1 MLIRCESCKRT
12 YDFEPND
19 GLCPRCGCY
28 NSLTHEQAYRLE
40 AKREKQQTRLRE
52 QNTTSLCDAQ
62 DNRTFMAGRYAPDC
76 MEDGHDPRHVHTGG
90 ANLDQDSTN
99 GNAQKP
105 AKKKSGCAII
115 GAILWFAFVLL
126 QILSESLFVFST
138 KKRPAA
144 HPVWGRRRALLLF
157 YTFGKSVTARGK
169 IPALRRPGR

>member
-28 NSLTHEQAYRLE
+28 NNLTHAQAYRLE

-76 MEDGHDPRHVHTGG
+76 MEDGHDPRHAHTGG
-90 ANLDQDSTN
+90 ANLNRDSTD

-126 QILSESLFVFST
+126 QILSES
-138 KKRPAA
+138 
-144 HPVWGRRRALLLF
+144 
-157 YTFGKSVTARGK
+157 
-169 IPALRRPGR
+169 